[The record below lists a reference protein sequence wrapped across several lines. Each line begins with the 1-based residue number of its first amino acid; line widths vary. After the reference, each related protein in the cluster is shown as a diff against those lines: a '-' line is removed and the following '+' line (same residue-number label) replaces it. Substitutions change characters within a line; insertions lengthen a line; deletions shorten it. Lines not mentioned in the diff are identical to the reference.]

1 MNKIHNLNKNIL
13 ITGHYGSGKT
23 CFAVNL
29 ALTLRNFHKNVVVV
43 DLDTVNPYFRTADYK
58 SIFDENDIEL
68 ISPIF
73 ANTNLDIPALTA
85 NIEAVLQNKD
95 KVVILDIGGDD
106 AGAIALGRYNTILKE
121 QGYDFL
127 YLFNKYR
134 YLTKT
139 PNEATELLYEIE
151 QASRLKATY
160 LVNNSNLGEETT
172 LSDLKETQEY
182 ANQLKDI
189 TKLPLLCTCVKS
201 DLKNDDLDLFEIKTI
216 F

>member
-1 MNKIHNLNKNIL
+1 MDKIQNLKKNIV

-29 ALTLRNFHKNVVVV
+29 ALALKELHRDVVVV
-43 DLDTVNPYFRTADYK
+43 DLDTVNPYFRTADYNE
-58 SIFDENDIEL
+58 IFEEKGIEL

-95 KVVILDIGGDD
+95 KTVILDVGGDD
-106 AGAIALGRYNTILKE
+106 AGAIALGRYNAILKE
-121 QGYDFL
+121 QGYD
-127 YLFNKYR
+127 YIYMFNKYR

-139 PNEATELLYEIE
+139 PHEAVELLKDIE
-151 QASRLKATY
+151 EASRLKPTY
-160 LVNNSNLGEETT
+160 LVNNSNLGVETT
-172 LSDLKETQEY
+172 LKDLEQTNEY
-182 ANQLKDI
+182 TNQLEDI
-189 TKLPLLCTCVKS
+189 TQLPLLCTCIRS
-201 DLKNDDLDLFEIKTI
+201 DLNKNLDFFEIKTI